1 MSLGVSRK
9 WIHCRLT
16 VGVTV
21 KLLSARLVW
30 AVREASMCFIFGCG
44 YYGQLVNIARNV
56 DNTAPS
62 VDIGGQHDA
71 VGRIGG
77 ELCA

>member
-1 MSLGVSRK
+1 MGRSRRFDVFHL
-9 WIHCRLT
+9 WN
-16 VGVTV
+16 
-21 KLLSARLVW
+21 
-30 AVREASMCFIFGCG
+30 G

-62 VDIGGQHDA
+62 VDIGGQHDV